1 MEAERGRGCS
11 VNDVRHGSGRHVHG
25 ANDDG
30 PLADDAAADVWLA
43 YDAAADV
50 RLANDVTANDAT
62 AHDAVAHDVAA
73 DVRTGATA
81 DVRASTPA
89 LVGRSATHAAAL
101 VGPVASHAASAAH
114 VWLAAADVATIAV
127 VAATCYAVP

>member
-30 PLADDAAADVWLA
+30 PLAD
-43 YDAAADV
+43 DAAADV

-89 LVGRSATHAAAL
+89 LVGRSATHAASL